1 MALGIRQTLALGG
14 SLVFALPLGIFALEQ
29 LLAGEQLVGAL
40 LLVVAALM
48 VWLPQYLTTPGAIP
62 GKVADKAVGRALH
75 DEETDTDE

>member
-1 MALGIRQTLALGG
+1 MALGIRQTLALAG

-48 VWLPQYLTTPGAIP
+48 VWLPQYLTTPGDIP
-62 GKVADKAVGRALH
+62 GKVADKAVGRALP

>member
-48 VWLPQYLTTPGAIP
+48 VWLPQYLTTPGDIP
-62 GKVADKAVGRALH
+62 GKVADKAVGRALP